1 MRTPKG
7 EVMQRICLTL
17 LPILAVAVASTE
29 AGAQPWP
36 SRPIRAIVPFTAG
49 SGTDV
54 TARVILNQLSSEL
67 GQTIVVENRVGAGG
81 TIGTATAA
89 KADPDG
95 YTILVQ
101 SSALTIAPSIYQ
113 NLTYD
118 TARDLAAVAPLG
130 ISPNVLIIS
139 PSRGIKT
146 VHELV
151 SAAKAKPE
159 SFTFASA
166 GVGTNTHLSAER
178 FRLRA
183 GFEAVHVAFKGGPEA
198 ITEVMAGRVDFSFL
212 PIGIVLS
219 HIREGKLI
227 ALAVNGPK
235 RASALPDVPTTL
247 EAGFTDSDYPI
258 WWATFVPAKTPRDV
272 VDKLHR
278 ATLKATQAPKVQEKL
293 ATMGVDPLVLT
304 PAELDAHVKNELSMN
319 AALVKATGVKAN

>member
-1 MRTPKG
+1 MK
-7 EVMQRICLTL
+7 RICLTL
-17 LPILAVAVASTE
+17 LPILALAVPSTQAS
-29 AGAQPWP
+29 AQSWP
-36 SRPIRAIVPFTAG
+36 TRPIRAIVPYTAG

-67 GQTIVVENRVGAGG
+67 GQSIVVENRVGAGG
-81 TIGTATAA
+81 TIGTAAAA

-113 NLTYD
+113 NLAYD
-118 TARDLAAVAPLG
+118 TARDLAAVTPLG

-139 PSRGIKT
+139 PSKGIKT
-146 VHELV
+146 IHELV
-151 SAAKAKPE
+151 SAAKAKPG
-159 SFTFASA
+159 SLTFASA

-183 GFEAVHVAFKGGPEA
+183 GFEAVHVAFKGG
-198 ITEVMAGRVDFSFL
+198 S
-212 PIGIVLS
+212 IGIVLS
-219 HIREGKLI
+219 HIRDGKLA

-258 WWATFVPAKTPRDV
+258 WWATFVPAKTPRDI

-278 ATLKATQAPKVQEKL
+278 ETLKAMQAPNVREKL
-293 ATMGVDPLVLT
+293 TTIGVDPLVMT
-304 PAELDAHVKNELSMN
+304 SAELDAHVKTELSMN

>member
-1 MRTPKG
+1 MK
-7 EVMQRICLTL
+7 RICLTL
-17 LPILAVAVASTE
+17 LAILALAVPSTQ
-29 AGAQPWP
+29 AGAQSWP
-36 SRPIRAIVPFTAG
+36 TRPIRAIVPYTAG

-67 GQTIVVENRVGAGG
+67 GQSIVVENRVGAEG
-81 TIGTATAA
+81 TIGTAAAA
-89 KADPDG
+89 KSDPDG

-118 TARDLAAVAPLG
+118 TARDLTAVALLG
-130 ISPNVLIIS
+130 VSPNVLIIS
-139 PSRGIKT
+139 SARGIRT
-146 VHELV
+146 IHELV
-151 SAAKAKPE
+151 YAAKAKPR
-159 SFTFASA
+159 SLTFASA

-183 GFEAVHVAFKGGPEA
+183 GFEVVHVPFKGGSEA
-198 ITEVMAGRVDFSFL
+198 ITEVMTGRVDFAFL

-219 HIREGKLI
+219 HIREGKLT
-227 ALAVNGPK
+227 ALAVNGSK

-258 WWATFVPAKTPRDV
+258 WWATFVPAKTPRDI
-272 VDKLHR
+272 VDKLYR
-278 ATLKATQAPKVQEKL
+278 ETLKAMEAPNVQEKL

-304 PAELDAHVKNELSMN
+304 PAELDAHIKKELSTN

>member
-1 MRTPKG
+1 MK
-7 EVMQRICLTL
+7 RICLTL
-17 LPILAVAVASTE
+17 LPILALAVPSTQ
-29 AGAQPWP
+29 AGAQSWP
-36 SRPIRAIVPFTAG
+36 SRPIRAIVPYTAG

-81 TIGTATAA
+81 TIGTAAAA

-113 NLTYD
+113 NLAYD
-118 TARDLAAVAPLG
+118 TARDLAAVTPLG

-139 PSRGIKT
+139 PSKGIKT
-146 VHELV
+146 IHELV
-151 SAAKAKPE
+151 SAAKAKPG
-159 SFTFASA
+159 SLTFASA

-183 GFEAVHVAFKGGPEA
+183 GFEAVHVAFKGGSEA
-198 ITEVMAGRVDFSFL
+198 ITEVMAGRVDFAFL

-219 HIREGKLI
+219 HIRDGKLA

-235 RASALPDVPTTL
+235 RASALDVPTTL

-258 WWATFVPAKTPRDV
+258 WWATFVPAKTPRDI

-278 ATLKATQAPKVQEKL
+278 ETLKAMQAPNVREKL
-293 ATMGVDPLVLT
+293 TTIGVDPLVMT
-304 PAELDAHVKNELSMN
+304 SAELDAHVKTELSMN

>member
-1 MRTPKG
+1 MKK
-7 EVMQRICLTL
+7 IWLTWL
-17 LPILAVAVASTE
+17 SILALAAASTQV
-29 AGAQPWP
+29 GAQSWP
-36 SRPIRAIVPFTAG
+36 TRLIRAIVPYTAG
-49 SGTDV
+49 SATDI
-54 TARVILNQLSSEL
+54 TARVILNQLSIEL
-67 GQTIVVENRVGAGG
+67 GQSIIVENRVGAGG
-81 TIGTATAA
+81 TIGTAAAA

-118 TARDLAAVAPLG
+118 TARDLTAVAPLG

-139 PSRGIKT
+139 PARGIKT
-146 VHELV
+146 IHDLV
-151 SAAKAKPE
+151 SAAKAKPG
-159 SFTFASA
+159 SLTFASA
-166 GVGTNTHLSAER
+166 GVGTNTHLSVER

-183 GFEAVHVAFKGGPEA
+183 GFEAVHVAFKGGSEA
-198 ITEVMAGRVDFSFL
+198 ITEVMTGRVDFAFL
-212 PIGIVLS
+212 PIGIVLT
-219 HIREGKLI
+219 HVREGKLA

-247 EAGFTDSDYPI
+247 ESGFTDADYPI
-258 WWATFVPAKTPRDV
+258 WWATFVPAKTPRDI

-278 ATLKATQAPKVQEKL
+278 ETLKAMQAPNVQEKL

-304 PAELDAHVKNELSMN
+304 PAELDAHVKKELSMN

>member
-1 MRTPKG
+1 MK
-7 EVMQRICLTL
+7 RICLTL
-17 LPILAVAVASTE
+17 LPILALAVPSTQ
-29 AGAQPWP
+29 AAAQSWP
-36 SRPIRAIVPFTAG
+36 TRPIRAIVPYTAG

-67 GQTIVVENRVGAGG
+67 GQSIVVENRVGAGG
-81 TIGTATAA
+81 TIGTAAAA

-113 NLTYD
+113 NLAYD
-118 TARDLAAVAPLG
+118 TARDLAAVTPLG

-146 VHELV
+146 IHELV
-151 SAAKAKPE
+151 SAAKAKPG

-183 GFEAVHVAFKGGPEA
+183 GFEAVHVAFKGGSEA
-198 ITEVMAGRVDFSFL
+198 ITEVMAGRVDFAFL

-219 HIREGKLI
+219 HIREGKLA

-235 RASALPDVPTTL
+235 TS
-247 EAGFTDSDYPI
+247 
-258 WWATFVPAKTPRDV
+258 
-272 VDKLHR
+272 
-278 ATLKATQAPKVQEKL
+278 ATLHSITSSARARRAADRADRRGSVSQTHVAW
-293 ATMGVDPLVLT
+293 VD
-304 PAELDAHVKNELSMN
+304 S
-319 AALVKATGVKAN
+319 

>member
-1 MRTPKG
+1 MK
-7 EVMQRICLTL
+7 QICLTL
-17 LPILAVAVASTE
+17 LPILALAVASTQAE
-29 AGAQPWP
+29 AQSWP
-36 SRPIRAIVPFTAG
+36 TRPIRAIVPYTAG

-67 GQTIVVENRVGAGG
+67 GQSIVVDNRVGAGG
-81 TIGTATAA
+81 TIGTAAAA

-95 YTILVQ
+95 YTLLVQ

-118 TARDLAAVAPLG
+118 TARDLVAVTPLG

-146 VHELV
+146 IHELV
-151 SAAKAKPE
+151 SAAKAKPG
-159 SFTFASA
+159 SLTFASA
-166 GVGTNTHLSAER
+166 GVGTNTHLSTER

-183 GFEAVHVAFKGGPEA
+183 GFEAVHVAFKGGSEA
-198 ITEVMAGRVDFSFL
+198 ITEVMAGRVDFAFL

-219 HIREGKLI
+219 HIREGKLV

-235 RASALPDVPTTL
+235 RASTLPDVPTTL

-258 WWATFVPAKTPRDV
+258 WWATFAPAKTPRDI

-278 ATLKATQAPKVQEKL
+278 ATLKAMQVPTVQEKL
-293 ATMGVDPLVLT
+293 AMMGVDPLVLT
-304 PAELDAHVKNELSMN
+304 PAELDAHIKNELSMN

>member
-1 MRTPKG
+1 MKRFYL
-7 EVMQRICLTL
+7 ML
-17 LPILAVAVASTE
+17 LPILIVASIE
-29 AGAQPWP
+29 AGAQSWP
-36 SRPIRAIVPFTAG
+36 TRPIRAIVPFTAG

-54 TARVILNQLSSEL
+54 TARVILDQLSSEL
-67 GQTIVVENRVGAGG
+67 GQSIVVENRVGAGG
-81 TIGTATAA
+81 TIGTAAAA

-101 SSALTIAPSIYQ
+101 SSALTIAPAIYQ
-113 NLTYD
+113 NLAYD

-151 SAAKAKPE
+151 SAAKTKPG

-166 GVGTNTHLSAER
+166 GIGTNTHLSAER

-183 GFEAVHVAFKGGPEA
+183 GIEAVHVPFKGGPEA

-212 PIGIVLS
+212 PVGIVLS
-219 HIREGKLI
+219 HIREGKLA

-235 RASALPDVPTTL
+235 RAFALPDVPTTL
-247 EAGFTDSDYPI
+247 EAGFADSDYPI
-258 WWATFVPAKTPRDV
+258 WWATFVPVKTPRDIV
-272 VDKLHR
+272 ENLYR
-278 ATLKATQAPKVQEKL
+278 ETLKAMQTPKVQEKL
-293 ATMGVDPLVLT
+293 ATMGVDPLVMT
-304 PAELDAHVKNELSMN
+304 PAELDAHVKKELSMN
-319 AALVKATGVKAN
+319 AALVKATGVKTN

>member
-1 MRTPKG
+1 MK
-7 EVMQRICLTL
+7 QICLTL
-17 LPILAVAVASTE
+17 LPILALAVASTQAE
-29 AGAQPWP
+29 AQSWP
-36 SRPIRAIVPFTAG
+36 TRPIRAIVPYTAG

-67 GQTIVVENRVGAGG
+67 GQSIVVDNRVGAGG
-81 TIGTATAA
+81 TIGTAAVA

-118 TARDLAAVAPLG
+118 TTRDLAAVTPLG

-146 VHELV
+146 IHDLV
-151 SAAKAKPE
+151 SAARAKPG
-159 SFTFASA
+159 SLTFASA

-183 GFEAVHVAFKGGPEA
+183 DFEAVHVAFKGGSEA
-198 ITEVMAGRVDFSFL
+198 ITEVMAGRVDFAFL

-219 HIREGKLI
+219 QIREAKLA
-227 ALAVNGPK
+227 ALAVNGQK
-235 RASALPDVPTTL
+235 RASALPEVLTKL
-247 EAGFTDSDYPI
+247 EDGLHDADCPLWS
-258 WWATFVPAKTPRDV
+258 ATFVPAKTPRDI

-278 ATLKATQAPKVQEKL
+278 ETLKAIQAPNVQEKL
-293 ATMGVDPLVLT
+293 ATIGVDPLVLT
-304 PAELDAHVKNELSMN
+304 PAELAAHVKKELSMN
-319 AALVKATGVKAN
+319 ADLVKATGVKAN

>member
-1 MRTPKG
+1 MK
-7 EVMQRICLTL
+7 RICLTL
-17 LPILAVAVASTE
+17 LAILALAVPSTQ
-29 AGAQPWP
+29 AGAQSWP
-36 SRPIRAIVPFTAG
+36 TRPIRAIVPYTAG

-67 GQTIVVENRVGAGG
+67 GQSIVVENRVGAEG
-81 TIGTATAA
+81 TIGTAAAA
-89 KADPDG
+89 KSDPDG

-118 TARDLAAVAPLG
+118 TARDLTAVALLG
-130 ISPNVLIIS
+130 VSPNVLIIS
-139 PSRGIKT
+139 SARGIRT
-146 VHELV
+146 IHELV
-151 SAAKAKPE
+151 SAAKAKPG
-159 SFTFASA
+159 SLTFASA

-183 GFEAVHVAFKGGPEA
+183 GFEAVHVAFKGGSEA
-198 ITEVMAGRVDFSFL
+198 ITEVMTGRVDFAFL

-219 HIREGKLI
+219 HIREGKLT
-227 ALAVNGPK
+227 ALAVNGSK

-258 WWATFVPAKTPRDV
+258 WWATFVPAKTPRDI
-272 VDKLHR
+272 VDKLYR
-278 ATLKATQAPKVQEKL
+278 ETLKAMEAPNVQEKL

-304 PAELDAHVKNELSMN
+304 PAELDAHIKKELSTN

>member
-1 MRTPKG
+1 MKRN
-7 EVMQRICLTL
+7 CFSL
-17 LPILAVAVASTE
+17 LPILALAVAGTQ

-36 SRPIRAIVPFTAG
+36 VKPIRAIVPYTAG

-67 GQTIVVENRVGAGG
+67 GQSIFVENRVGAGG
-81 TIGTATAA
+81 TIGTAAVA
-89 KADPDG
+89 KAEPDG

-118 TARDLAAVAPLG
+118 TTRDLTAVTPLG
-130 ISPNVLIIS
+130 ISPNALIVS

-146 VHELV
+146 IHDLV
-151 SAAKAKPE
+151 SAAKAKPG
-159 SFTFASA
+159 SLTFASA

-183 GFEAVHVAFKGGPEA
+183 RFEAVHVPFKGGAEA
-198 ITEVMAGRVDFSFL
+198 ITEVMGGRVDFAFL
-212 PIGIVLS
+212 PIGIVML
-219 HIREGKLI
+219 HIREGKLS

-247 EAGFTDSDYPI
+247 ETGFPDSDYPI
-258 WWATFVPAKTPRDV
+258 WWATFIPAKTPRDI

-278 ATLKATQAPKVQEKL
+278 ETLKAIQAPSVQEKL
-293 ATMGVDPLVLT
+293 ATLGVDPLVLT
-304 PAELDAHVKNELSMN
+304 PAELDAHVKKELSMN
-319 AALVKATGVKAN
+319 ADLVKATGVKAN

>member
-1 MRTPKG
+1 MK
-7 EVMQRICLTL
+7 RICLTL
-17 LPILAVAVASTE
+17 LPILALAVPSTQAS
-29 AGAQPWP
+29 AQSWP
-36 SRPIRAIVPFTAG
+36 TRPIRAIVPYTAG

-67 GQTIVVENRVGAGG
+67 GQSIVVENRVGAGG
-81 TIGTATAA
+81 TIGTAAA
-89 KADPDG
+89 ARADPDG
-95 YTILVQ
+95 NTILVQ

-113 NLTYD
+113 NLAYD
-118 TARDLAAVAPLG
+118 TARDLAAVTPLG

-139 PSRGIKT
+139 PSRGIRT
-146 VHELV
+146 IHELV
-151 SAAKAKPE
+151 SAAQAEPG
-159 SFTFASA
+159 SITFASA

-183 GFEAVHVAFKGGPEA
+183 GFEAIHVAFKGGSEA
-198 ITEVMAGRVDFSFL
+198 ITEVMAGRVDFAFL

-219 HIREGKLI
+219 HIREGKLA

-258 WWATFVPAKTPRDV
+258 WWATFVPAKTPREI

-278 ATLKATQAPKVQEKL
+278 GTLKAMQTPNVQEKL
-293 ATMGVDPLVLT
+293 TTMGVDPLVLT
-304 PAELDAHVKNELSMN
+304 PAELDAHIKNELSMN

>member
-1 MRTPKG
+1 MK
-7 EVMQRICLTL
+7 RICLTL
-17 LPILAVAVASTE
+17 LAILALAVPSIQ
-29 AGAQPWP
+29 AGAQSWP
-36 SRPIRAIVPFTAG
+36 TRPIRAIVPYTAG

-67 GQTIVVENRVGAGG
+67 GQSIIVENRVGAGG
-81 TIGTATAA
+81 TIGTAAAA
-89 KADPDG
+89 KAEPDG

-101 SSALTIAPSIYQ
+101 SSALTIAPAIYQ

-118 TARDLAAVAPLG
+118 TERDLVAVAPLG

-139 PSRGIKT
+139 PSRGITT
-146 VHELV
+146 VHQLV
-151 SAAKAKPE
+151 SAAKAK

-183 GFEAVHVAFKGGPEA
+183 GFEAVHVPFKGGAEA

-219 HIREGKLI
+219 HIREGKLT

-235 RASALPDVPTTL
+235 RALALPDVPTTL

-258 WWATFVPAKTPRDV
+258 WWATFVPAKTPRDI
-272 VDKLHR
+272 VDRLHR
-278 ATLKATQAPKVQEKL
+278 ETLKAMQSPNVQERL
-293 ATMGVDPLVLT
+293 TTMGVDPLVLT
-304 PAELDAHVKNELSMN
+304 PAELDAHIKNELSMN

>member
-1 MRTPKG
+1 
-7 EVMQRICLTL
+7 
-17 LPILAVAVASTE
+17 VANKAN
-29 AGAQPWP
+29 P
-36 SRPIRAIVPFTAG
+36 RNCAIYG
-49 SGTDV
+49 SSGTDV

-67 GQTIVVENRVGAGG
+67 GQSVVVENRVGAGG
-81 TIGTATAA
+81 TIGTAAVA

-118 TARDLAAVAPLG
+118 TTRDLAAVTPLG

-146 VHELV
+146 IHDLV
-151 SAAKAKPE
+151 SAARAKPG
-159 SFTFASA
+159 SLTFASA

-183 GFEAVHVAFKGGPEA
+183 DFEAVHVAFKGGSEA
-198 ITEVMAGRVDFSFL
+198 ITEVMAGRVDFAFL

-219 HIREGKLI
+219 QIREGKLA

-235 RASALPDVPTTL
+235 RASALPDLPTTL

-272 VDKLHR
+272 VEKLHR
-278 ATLKATQAPKVQEKL
+278 ATLKAMQVPNVQEKL
-293 ATMGVDPLVLT
+293 TTIGVDPLVLT
-304 PAELDAHVKNELSMN
+304 PEELDAHIKSELSMN
-319 AALVKATGVKAN
+319 ADLVKATGVKAN